1 VTRFG
6 PLAGTT
12 TASAVSPGKGADQFW
27 LVSGPGDLP
36 MAKQFVMDFKAGE
49 DLVGLRSVA
58 FADISFTQVGAD
70 TLLSVAGTAVGHF
83 TNVSATALNNQANF
97 AGLAA
102 LA

>member
-1 VTRFG
+1 
-6 PLAGTT
+6 
-12 TASAVSPGKGADQFW
+12 
-27 LVSGPGDLP
+27 
-36 MAKQFVMDFKAGE
+36 
-49 DLVGLRSVA
+49 VA